1 MAEELYLV
9 TGGAGFIGSNIV
21 ELLLQRGKRVR
32 VLDNFSTGRRE
43 NLAAF
48 SRDIEII
55 EGDLRDPRAIKKAV
69 AGAAFVSH
77 QAALPSVSRSVED
90 PVGSNQV
97 NVDGTLALL
106 IAARDAGIR
115 RLVFA
120 SSSSVYGDRPS
131 LPKREGMAPAP
142 LSPYAVGKLA
152 AEHYC
157 IVFSR
162 LFGLP
167 CVVLRY
173 FNVFGTRQDPRSQY
187 AAVIP
192 NFFKALCTRTAG
204 VIDGDGEQ
212 SRDFT
217 YVRNVA
223 EANLR
228 ALEAPLRGGE
238 VMNIA
243 CGMAV
248 TINALYRRI
257 GETLG
262 VSIPP
267 RRGAPRL
274 GDVRHSLAD
283 ISRAREKLGYAPAIG
298 LEEGLR
304 LAAPFYRE
312 MYGAAKTH

>member
-1 MAEELYLV
+1 MAQGIYLV

-32 VLDNFSTGRRE
+32 VFDNFSTGRRE
-43 NLAAF
+43 NLAEF
-48 SRDIEII
+48 SREIELV
-55 EGDLRDPRAIKKAV
+55 EGDLRDPAAVERAV

-77 QAALPSVSRSVED
+77 QAALPSVARSVEE
-90 PVGSNQV
+90 PLLSNQV

-106 IAARDAGIR
+106 VAARDAGVR
-115 RLVFA
+115 RFVFA
-120 SSSSVYGDRPS
+120 SSSSVYGDSPS
-131 LPKREGMAPAP
+131 LPKHEEMAPAP

-152 AEHYC
+152 GEHYC
-157 IVFSR
+157 RVFSR
-162 LFGLP
+162 LFNLP
-167 CVVLRY
+167 CVALRY
-173 FNVFGTRQDPRSQY
+173 FNVFGARQDPRSQY

-192 NFFKALCTRTAG
+192 NFFKALCAGTAP

-217 YVRNVA
+217 HVRNVA
-223 EANLR
+223 EANAR
-228 ALEAPLRGGE
+228 ALEAPLRAGE

-243 CGMAV
+243 CGAAV
-248 TINALYRRI
+248 SVNALYRMV

-262 VSIPP
+262 VSIPA
-267 RRGAPRL
+267 RRGAPRP

-283 ISRAREKLGYAPAIG
+283 ISRARELLGLTPAIG

-304 LAAPFYRE
+304 LAAPYYRE
-312 MYGAAKTH
+312 MYRAG